1 MDLPLFRNDI
11 TNILEPQKPVIYSS
25 NLQSALIKKSRII
38 VDPASSNIF
47 FVIIL
52 MFLASA
58 FYQVRFFCLYRTCV
72 QGYTRYMRIDAFTY
86 LNAYSFIK
94 NWRFEVKSSSIDLES
109 ISSSNFTPIPRES
122 TLTTLPL
129 TVMSFSTLGSEK
141 FNIIR

>member
-1 MDLPLFRNDI
+1 MDLSLSKNDI
-11 TNILEPQKPVIYSS
+11 TNNFKPQKLVFYSRY
-25 NLQSALIKKSRII
+25 LQAILIKKSRII
-38 VDPASSNIF
+38 VDPASLNIF

-52 MFLASA
+52 MFLVSA

-72 QGYTRYMRIDAFTY
+72 QGYTRYMRIDAFPY

-129 TVMSFSTLGSEK
+129 TIISFSTLRSEK
-141 FNIIR
+141 FIIIC